1 MVRVAVLESVLEAVL
16 VAVLEAVLVLRT
28 GAKLE
33 AEVTEKVRNA
43 GAGWGT

>member
-1 MVRVAVLESVLEAVL
+1 MVRVAVLE
-16 VAVLEAVLVLRT
+16 AVLEAVLVVRT

-33 AEVTEKVRNA
+33 AAGTGKVRNA